1 MHSELFSIF
10 GFTIQMYGL
19 MMALGFVICYAL
31 LHRLARLTGRNPAE
45 VDTIVMTSAV
55 CGVIGARIVYVIQ
68 NWSSEFASDPL
79 AVFTVWK
86 GGLVFYGGLI
96 LAIAGLGVYAWKK
109 GEKILSLFDFCAVLL
124 PLGHA
129 FGRVGCFF
137 HGCCFGGTCD
147 PAFGVRFPRLSPAW
161 VHQVRGELI
170 SPYSTQ
176 ALPVWPTQLFE
187 AAGCFLLALGLWF
200 CYRKMRHFA
209 GLTCGVYA
217 IAYALLRFV
226 IECFR
231 DDPRGAT
238 LFGLSFSQMISIGLI
253 GLGTTFIL
261 MSQKERIH
269 GSVNS

>member
-10 GFTIQMYGL
+10 GITIQMYGL
-19 MMALGFVICYAL
+19 MMAIGFATCYFL
-31 LHRLARLTGRNPAE
+31 LHRLARLTDRNPRE
-45 VDTIVMTSAV
+45 IDTIVMISAI
-55 CGVIGARIVYVIQ
+55 CGVIGARIVYVCQ
-68 NWSSEFASDPL
+68 NWKTEFADNPL
-79 AVFTVWK
+79 LAFELWK

-96 LAIAGLGVYAWKK
+96 LALAGLAVYARHK
-109 GEKILSLFDFCAVLL
+109 GEKIRSLFDFCAVLL

-147 PAFGVRFPRLSPAW
+147 SPIGVRFPRLSPAW
-161 VHQVRGELI
+161 IHQVREALI

-187 AAGCFLLALGLWF
+187 AAGCLVLTAGLWI
-200 CYRKMRHFA
+200 CYRKANRFP
-209 GLTCGVYA
+209 GLTCGIYA
-217 IAYALLRFV
+217 IGYAVLRFV

-238 LFGLSFSQMISIGLI
+238 VLGLTFSQMISIGLI
-253 GLGTTFIL
+253 GLGAAFIL
-261 MSQKERIH
+261 VSQKERVN
-269 GSVNS
+269 GPVNS